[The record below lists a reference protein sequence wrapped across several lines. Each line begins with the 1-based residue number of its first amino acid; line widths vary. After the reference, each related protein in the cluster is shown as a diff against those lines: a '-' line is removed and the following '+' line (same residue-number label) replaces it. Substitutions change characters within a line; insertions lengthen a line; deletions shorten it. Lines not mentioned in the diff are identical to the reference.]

1 MCCIQIVYSLAVD
14 NAYNLYTAWYGM
26 HMDDTTIRIS
36 KRANKIIT
44 KYLAYLNKKRGLKA
58 NATKKSLIDQF
69 AEDLQTKMPTGK

>member
-1 MCCIQIVYSLAVD
+1 
-14 NAYNLYTAWYGM
+14 M